1 VRKIEIKTEK
11 TARYFTLGTP
21 SDKITDVWFVCHG
34 YGQLAEYF
42 IKWFKPLMNENT
54 LIIAPEGLSRFYWEG
69 FSGKV
74 VASWMTKEDRTSDIQ
89 DYVKYLDKVAS
100 QVLGEVN
107 KVRINILGFSQ
118 GASTVSRWVAL
129 GKTIPTNL
137 ILWSGSFPEDIDYM
151 KNIEIFS
158 KFQLYFFIGDSD
170 KLFSQE
176 MTRKYLEEI
185 RVKKIEFKLSRFNGG
200 HKVFPKPL
208 LELQKTLSN

>member
-1 VRKIEIKTEK
+1 MRKIEIKTEK

-89 DYVKYLDKVAS
+89 DYVKYLDKVAN

-118 GASTVSRWVAL
+118 GATTVSRWVAL

-170 KLFSQE
+170 KLFSEE